1 LIIASENHIKTMKE
15 KYDFDFYEDIIN
27 YEYDTKIDDIERLEL
42 YFKEVLRLYGMKEE
56 IKEFY
61 VKNKNRF
68 ENNKIK
74 IIEILGLIKEDYQY
88 FTNLI

>member
-1 LIIASENHIKTMKE
+1 LASENHIKTVKE
-15 KYDFDFYEDIIN
+15 KYKLDLYEDIIN
-27 YEYDTKIDDIERLEL
+27 YDYDNEVDDKKRLEL
-42 YFKEVLRLYGMKEE
+42 YFKEVVRLYGMKEE
-56 IKEFY
+56 LKEFY

-74 IIEILGLIKEDYQY
+74 IIEILGLIKEDHQY